1 MSQQINLF
9 NPALRKQRDHIS
21 AHNLGL
27 AVAGVLALL
36 VALTVF
42 SGWRADQRHAEAQAL
57 DKQLKTEQA
66 RLAALAQQ
74 VAELKPDARIAAEL
88 AKAESLLAAR
98 KEVIAVLQNGV
109 IGKTEGYSENMRA
122 LARQSVTGLWLTGF
136 AISGGGNET
145 EIHGRTLSAD
155 LVPAYIRRLNAE
167 KVFNGRGFAALDMKR
182 VVEEA
187 PAKLA
192 SEATP
197 NAVLPAAPPPY
208 IEFSLTSAE
217 PAERKP

>member
-9 NPALRKQRDHIS
+9 NPALREQREHVS
-21 AHNLGL
+21 SRNLGL
-27 AVAGVLALL
+27 TVAGVLVLL

-42 SGWRADQRHAEAQAL
+42 SGWRTDRLNAEAQAL
-57 DKQLKTEQA
+57 DTQLKTEQT
-66 RLAALAQQ
+66 RLASVARQ
-74 VAELKPDARIAAEL
+74 VAELKPDAKIATEL
-88 AKAESLLAAR
+88 ARAESLLAAR
-98 KEVIAVLQNGV
+98 KEVVSELHNGV

-145 EIHGRTLSAD
+145 EINGRTLTAE

-187 PAKLA
+187 TTKLTGDA
-192 SEATP
+192 AP
-197 NAVLPAAPPPY
+197 KAAVPPPPPY
-208 IEFSLTSAE
+208 LEFSLSSVE